1 MEIKKIKIYMSENMR
16 AELAQ
21 EVDKIDV
28 PEVRDFC
35 IKLIERFDN
44 SLEKNKDKYN
54 SLLKDTE
61 AGFEHQE
68 VDKDTEYMFLIDC
81 PVAVREYV
89 KRDELTFIPFKLEEQ
104 ILLRMGD

>member
-1 MEIKKIKIYMSENMR
+1 MEAKKIKIYMSENMR

-35 IKLIERFDN
+35 INLIERFDGN
-44 SLEKNKDKYN
+44 LEKNKDKYN

-61 AGFEHQE
+61 TGFEHQE
-68 VDKDTEYMFLIDC
+68 VDENAEYMFIIDC
-81 PVAVREYV
+81 PVAVKEYIQRE
-89 KRDELTFIPFKLEEQ
+89 EETFIPFSLEQQ
-104 ILLRMGD
+104 IKIRL

>member
-1 MEIKKIKIYMSENMR
+1 MKIKIYMSENMR
-16 AELAQ
+16 ADLAQ
-21 EVDKIDV
+21 KVDKIDV

-35 IKLIERFDN
+35 INLIERFDKN
-44 SLEKNKDKYN
+44 LKKNKERRN
-54 SLLKDTE
+54 ELLRETE

-68 VDKDTEYMFLIDC
+68 VDDDTEYMFLIDC

>member
-1 MEIKKIKIYMSENMR
+1 METKKIKIYMSENIR

-35 IKLIERFDN
+35 IRLIERFDGN
-44 SLEKNKDKYN
+44 LEKNKDKYN
-54 SLLKDTE
+54 GLLKDTE

-68 VDKDTEYMFLIDC
+68 VDKDTEYMFIIEC
-81 PVAVREYV
+81 PVAVKEYV
-89 KRDELTFIPFKLEEQ
+89 RRDELTYIPFKLEDQ
-104 ILLRMGD
+104 ILLRM